1 MLLGMK
7 VRLLMSRQ
15 VIRVTVTDT
24 VREAAK
30 RMRDDGVSALPVMNG
45 EDLVGILTERDLVDA
60 LIGGADPR
68 SALVSAYMT
77 WSGWCRRETC
87 CRWTRAA
94 ARLPVTSEARPW
106 QAVRRCSHIAS
117 RQGRALYPGLAG
129 GGGGVGGWTAPLWI
143 AKRQISFSPTCS
155 TTLPSLIV

>member
-15 VIRVTVTDT
+15 VIRVKVTDT

-60 LIGGADPR
+60 LIDRADPR

-77 WSGWCRRETC
+77 PDPQYATPDDDSVDVALRMLDIGVRH
-87 CRWTRAA
+87 
-94 ARLPVTSEARPW
+94 LPVLEVGRVVGMVSARDLLP
-106 QAVRRCSHIAS
+106 
-117 RQGRALYPGLAG
+117 LDAG
-129 GGGGVGGWTAPLWI
+129 GG
-143 AKRQISFSPTCS
+143 SPPGHERGPTVAGR
-155 TTLPSLIV
+155 PAM